1 MEVQKLR
8 DDFNFMLNK
17 YSSLEN
23 LNGDMTSTNPSLLKT
38 AHYSAADKYA
48 DIMIK
53 RDPIDVPA

>member
-23 LNGDMTSTNPSLLKT
+23 LNGDMTSTNPNLLKT
-38 AHYSAADKYA
+38 THYPPADKYA

-53 RDPIDVPA
+53 RDQVDVPA